1 MQEIKS
7 MSYPPQLLKEVFYL
21 WHIMFYN
28 KSTSDWND
36 VKKILTKNLTQNLIH
51 YDIDNCEEAACKV
64 RKLIQNN
71 PDFTVE

>member
-1 MQEIKS
+1 
-7 MSYPPQLLKEVFYL
+7 
-21 WHIMFYN
+21 MFYN

-36 VKKILTKNLTQNLIH
+36 VKKILTRNLTQGLIH